1 MKAIQ
6 IAWCKVSGLGYST
19 SKVAFKKII
28 KERKRKRQNIV
39 ENRVKWLMIAM
50 EKRKVERK
58 MVQIMCMKMGNQ
70 LLLLEL
76 CGSFD

>member
-6 IAWCKVSGLGYST
+6 IAWCKVSGLDYST